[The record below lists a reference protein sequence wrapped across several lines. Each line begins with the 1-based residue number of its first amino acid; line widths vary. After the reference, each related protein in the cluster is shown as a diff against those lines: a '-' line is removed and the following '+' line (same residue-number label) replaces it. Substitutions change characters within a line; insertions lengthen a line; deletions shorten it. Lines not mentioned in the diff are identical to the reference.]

1 MTAASYPVIR
11 CDGNP
16 DCGAE
21 TSHHQARTSTEVR
34 LWTDWHQRPRGRD
47 ICPDC
52 WKAGHR

>member
-11 CDGNP
+11 CDGP

-21 TSHHQARTSTEVR
+21 AGHVMATTSTEVR